1 MKLIFIVMMCVWIVV
16 NLVNL
21 IAVCAYSDKHDL
33 SILEAYVAIVKKWL
47 DKSTTGDYVTQ
58 LFKVAILFPVM
69 LLAWG
74 CDVICVLLFIFKRVL
89 KTYGRR

>member
-1 MKLIFIVMMCVWIVV
+1 MKLIFIVMMWVWTVV

-21 IAVCAYSDKHDL
+21 IAVCTYSDKHDL
-33 SILEAYVAIVKKWL
+33 SILEAYVVIVKKWL

-58 LFKVAILFPVM
+58 LFKVVLLFPVM
-69 LLAWG
+69 LVAWG
-74 CDVICVLLFIFKRVL
+74 CDVFCVLLFIFKRVL

>member
-47 DKSTTGDYVTQ
+47 DKSMTGDYVTQ
-58 LFKVAILFPVM
+58 LFKVALLFPVM
-69 LLAWG
+69 LLAWV

-89 KTYGRR
+89 KTYVRR

>member
-1 MKLIFIVMMCVWIVV
+1 MKLIFIVMMWVWIVV

-21 IAVCAYSDKHDL
+21 IAVCTYSDKHDL
-33 SILEAYVAIVKKWL
+33 SILEAYVVIVKKWL
-47 DKSTTGDYVTQ
+47 DKSTTGDYASQ
-58 LFKVAILFPVM
+58 LFKVVLLFPVM

-74 CDVICVLLFIFKRVL
+74 CDVFCVLLFIFKRVL